1 MNEMTFTG
9 KKQFQ
14 AALQF
19 VTLHASKMRGV
30 EIRKQGSI
38 GRARNAIDN
47 AHLDKNVRALP
58 EANLVVK
65 VTVGDDHEFGTLEVW
80 DNRVKGKKGLVYPH
94 AASKRSATTVDAPA
108 KVAKSSHPAGAGA
121 GKTKPAPVQK
131 TTKPP
136 ANKQVPA
143 KTKVPAK
150 VTAKTTV
157 PAKVTAKTTVPVKVA
172 AKTTVPAKVAT
183 KTTVPVKV
191 AAKTTVPA
199 KTTAASAK
207 KVPAPRADIASYIA
221 GLTYDPQQILAIVP
235 DGTTSSQP
243 VKDRNTVGNAVIIC
257 TKIEHSLKKNLS
269 EVAILSPAAGIIFPG
284 ALVRA
289 DQAMMEGH
297 PTPIALPRAPLTLS
311 VDLPG
316 HSNPSGSVTPTNSSV
331 QAFLNG
337 KLGEW
342 NRDAASKGFKKNAA
356 RSILQVSK
364 AFSSQ
369 QVALELGFNA
379 KWASGSA
386 SAQLGASSTS
396 EKSVLVAYYKQ
407 VFYTVA
413 MDTPNPPGS
422 VFGSTVTLAQAKAVF
437 DEAHPPAY
445 VRSVDYGRI
454 LMIKME
460 SSNVDTSIDL
470 KAAFQ
475 QGEFGGSLDMKYREV
490 FRNSTFTVL
499 AIGGGAET
507 PAKMFSGASD
517 DSLKELEQYIAT
529 DTVYRE
535 DNPGLPI
542 AYTIAFL
549 KDNTLARL
557 GNSTDY
563 TETECIRYNNGFVRV
578 AHAGAYVAKFQ
589 VTWVEPDANGQY
601 TVNKQWESGEKTAG
615 YSQQIDLPGDAKGV
629 RVKAQAA
636 TGLVWDPWGEIMN
649 IALDGPDNKTYRAT
663 GTTLDRHW
671 DNP

>member
-1 MNEMTFTG
+1 MHEKTLTG
-9 KKQFQ
+9 KNQFQ
-14 AALQF
+14 AALEF
-19 VTLHASKMRGV
+19 VTLHSSKIKGA

-38 GRARNAIDN
+38 SRAHSAIDD
-47 AHLDKNVRALP
+47 AHLDKGVRALP
-58 EANLVVK
+58 EGNLVVK
-65 VTVGDDHEFGTLEVW
+65 VTVDDDHEFGTLEVR
-80 DNRVKGKKGLVYPH
+80 DDRVKGRKGLVYPH
-94 AASKRSATTVDAPA
+94 AGSKRSAPSVESPTKGAQSGQSAGAGTDAPA
-108 KVAKSSHPAGAGA
+108 V
-121 GKTKPAPVQK
+121 
-131 TTKPP
+131 
-136 ANKQVPA
+136 
-143 KTKVPAK
+143 TKVP
-150 VTAKTTV
+150 VET
-157 PAKVTAKTTVPVKVA
+157 
-172 AKTTVPAKVAT
+172 
-183 KTTVPVKV
+183 
-191 AAKTTVPA
+191 
-199 KTTAASAK
+199 TTAPAQ
-207 KVPAPRADIASYIA
+207 KVPAARPEIASYIA
-221 GLTYDPQQILAIVP
+221 GLNYDPQQILAIVP

-311 VDLPG
+311 IDLPG
-316 HSNPSGSVTPTNSSV
+316 HGHPSGSVTPTNSSV

-342 NRDAASKGFKKNAA
+342 NQNAASRGFKTNAA

-364 AFSSQ
+364 SFSSQ

-379 KWASGSA
+379 QWASGSA

-413 MDTPNPPGS
+413 MDTPNPPAT
-422 VFGSTVTLAQAKAVF
+422 VFGSAVTLAQAKAVF
-437 DEAHPPAY
+437 DDAHPPAY

-460 SSNVDTSIDL
+460 SSNVDNSIDL

-517 DSLKELEQYIAT
+517 DSLKELQQYIAT

-557 GNSTDY
+557 GNSADY

-629 RVKAQAA
+629 RIKAQAA